1 MPALKPGLTGQST
14 LVVEG
19 IHTAQHLKSGAVDV
33 LATPIMVALM
43 EEAARNSVDPH
54 LGPDELSV
62 GTALEVTHRAAT
74 PMGMRVT
81 ARAEL
86 LGVEGRKLTFHVIAE
101 DEHEV
106 IGQGTHTRAIVN
118 RESFLSRVKNKLATP
133 AELR

>member
-1 MPALKPGLTGQST
+1 MGALKPGFTGQST
-14 LVVEG
+14 LVVQE
-19 IHTAQHLKSGAVDV
+19 IHTAKHLRSGTVDV

-54 LGPDELSV
+54 LEPHELSV

-74 PMGMRVT
+74 PIGMRVT

-86 LGVEGRKLTFHVIAE
+86 LGIEGRKLTFRVIAE

-106 IGQGTHTRAIVN
+106 IGQGTHVRAIVN
-118 RESFLSRVKNKLATP
+118 RESFLGR
-133 AELR
+133 LRKKVGDNR